1 MSPVETSRGI
11 DRERLALELRRAAR
25 PSIWLVLLIIG
36 SLTCAGII
44 ASNIGVSLPWS
55 DTYKVRVEVDDAA
68 GVVAKKQSV
77 RLAGIDVGRV
87 DAVELVGGKAVVTL
101 AIEGDRAPLYRD
113 ARLRLRPETPLNDLF
128 INIEK
133 RGTPAAGELDEDEI
147 LPAERT
153 QVAVNVGKVLDV
165 FNVDTRDRLEQTID
179 EAGAGLGDRG
189 PQFRQS
195 LVELTPFLRAAR
207 RITQETAERRTQTSR
222 LIHNFRLMT
231 EELGRRDV
239 ELRQVVKSGAASLG
253 ELGNS
258 EAAIRSLVDELP
270 PTMRQ
275 LDTTFNKVRRT
286 ADELDPAFDEF
297 RPVAD
302 ALPEGLDEL
311 RRFSVEARP
320 SIAKLRKPLPQID
333 TLLDALRPTARGLRS
348 SFAALTP
355 VPERLDRITRLI
367 GPCERPLNKFFA
379 NTLSLGKFAD
389 ANSVIL
395 RGQTVV
401 GVSSGGGLVNDDNQT
416 AAPSCT
422 PGGLE

>member
-1 MSPVETSRGI
+1 MSASGSSRGI
-11 DRERLALELRRAAR
+11 DRERLMLELRRAAR
-25 PSIWLVLLIIG
+25 PSIWLVLLIVA
-36 SLTCAGII
+36 SLTAAGII
-44 ASNIGVSLPWS
+44 LSNIGVGLPWS

-77 RLAGIDVGRV
+77 RLAGIDVGRI
-87 DAVELVGGKAVVTL
+87 DAVDLEGGKAIVTL
-101 AIEGDRAPLYRD
+101 AIDGDRAPLYRD

-133 RGTPAAGELDEDEI
+133 RGTPAAGELGQDEI

-239 ELRQVVKSGAASLG
+239 ELRRLVKSGAASLG
-253 ELGNS
+253 ELGAS

-275 LDTTFNKVRRT
+275 LDTTFKKVRRA

-311 RRFSVEARP
+311 RRFSVQARP
-320 SIAKLRKPLPQID
+320 SIAQLRKPLPQLD

-348 SFAALTP
+348 SFQALTP
-355 VPERLDRITRLI
+355 VPARLDRITRLI
-367 GPCERPLNKFFA
+367 GPCERALDKFFA
-379 NTLSLGKFAD
+379 NTISLGKFAD

-401 GVSSGGGLVNDDNQT
+401 GASSAGGLVNDDNQT

-422 PGGLE
+422 PGGLG